1 MRCDMFDSKY
11 IEEKI
16 NIIFDIEQNNL
27 NNGEPFCYIETRPS
41 ESDPS
46 KPLYKAF
53 GRSPLINSE
62 LKPEDNFRL
71 EWGTY
76 TTLKKL
82 YNKIEN
88 DPKARKI
95 FIDLIKEKLLNGSTI
110 VVGRESPEFYD
121 CSSLAFYFLMKL
133 GKNSENIETLKNIY
147 GKKKHDRS
155 RQGLFES
162 VLKFIHLEPAYF
174 DDDTLTSLKEFNSQ
188 NTYFAGSF
196 IRDEFEEKINSVR
209 YKKLQN
215 ELGGINEELNID
227 KERLIEKIAEYGF
240 PQEMESFLLE
250 IGKIHGLSDW
260 ESINSGMIGNM
271 RSFFEML
278 IKNIAEKIKLET
290 GYEYPKDSDRG
301 HLGNVRFYIK
311 TNLELSSH
319 DDKLIDSFVNI
330 LHKEGGH
337 AFLSEKKYFLLTRN
351 IGIEIAYFLLSKL
364 EDFFE
369 K

>member
-1 MRCDMFDSKY
+1 MCIMFDTKY
-11 IEEKI
+11 IKKNI
-16 NIIFDIEQNNL
+16 NIIFNIEKNNL
-27 NNGEPFCYIETRPS
+27 EKNKPFCYVETSWS
-41 ESDPS
+41 ESES
-46 KPLYKAF
+46 SELLMKIVTGIGPLVNFK
-53 GRSPLINSE
+53 

-71 EWGTY
+71 EWDTY
-76 TTLKKL
+76 TTLKQL

-88 DPKARKI
+88 DPKARKV
-95 FIDLIKEKLLNGSTI
+95 FIDLIKEKLLDGGTI
-110 VVGRESPEFYD
+110 GGGGEFHGY
-121 CSSLAFYFLMKL
+121 SSLAFYFLLKL
-133 GKNSENIETLKNIY
+133 GKNDENIETLKKTY
-147 GKKKHDRS
+147 KKVKHNQS
-155 RQGLFES
+155 RQGLFEDI
-162 VLKFIHLEPAYF
+162 LKFIHLEPAYF

-188 NTYFAGSF
+188 NIYLAGSS
-196 IRDEFEEKINSVR
+196 IKDEFEEKIDSVR

-215 ELGGINEELNID
+215 ELVGVNEELNID
-227 KERLIEKIAEYGF
+227 KERVIEKIAKYGF
-240 PQEMESFLLE
+240 SQEMESFLLE
-250 IGKIHGLSDW
+250 IDKIHGLSDW
-260 ESINSGMIGNM
+260 ESINSGMISNM

-278 IKNIAEKIKLET
+278 IKNIAKKIKLET

-301 HLGNVRFYIK
+301 HLGNLRLYIK
-311 TNLELSSH
+311 TNLGLSSH

>member
-1 MRCDMFDSKY
+1 MFDSKY
-11 IEEKI
+11 IEGSI
-16 NIIFDIEQNNL
+16 NIIFDIEKSNL
-27 NNGEPFCYIETRPS
+27 NKNKSFYYIKTSPP
-41 ESDPS
+41 ESDLS
-46 KPLYKAF
+46 KPLIKTVVS
-53 GRSPLINSE
+53 SPPINFQ

-71 EWGTY
+71 EWGAY

-95 FIDLIKEKLLNGSTI
+95 FIDLVKEKLLNGSTI
-110 VVGRESPEFYD
+110 VVGREFPEFHD

-133 GKNSENIETLKNIY
+133 GKNNENIETLKNIY
-147 GKKKHDRS
+147 GKKKYDQS

-188 NTYFAGSF
+188 NTYFLGSS

-215 ELGGINEELNID
+215 ELVGINEELNID
-227 KERLIEKIAEYGF
+227 KERVIEKIAKYGF

-250 IGKIHGLSDW
+250 VDKIHELSNW
-260 ESINSGMIGNM
+260 KSINSGMISNL

-278 IKNIAEKIKLET
+278 IENIAEEIKSKT
-290 GYEYPKDSDRG
+290 GDEYPKNVDRG
-301 HLGNVRFYIK
+301 KLGNLRQYIK
-311 TNLELSSH
+311 THLKLSSR
-319 DDKLIDSFVNI
+319 DDKLIDSFINI
-330 LHKEGGH
+330 LQKEGGH
-337 AFLSEKKYFLLTRN
+337 AFLSEKKYFLLTKN

-364 EDFFE
+364 EDFVV

>member
-1 MRCDMFDSKY
+1 MFDSKY
-11 IEEKI
+11 IEENI

-27 NNGEPFCYIETRPS
+27 KKGEPFYYIETRPS
-41 ESDPS
+41 ESGPY
-46 KPLYKAF
+46 KPLYKAL
-53 GRSPLINSE
+53 GRSPLIDFE
-62 LKPEDNFRL
+62 LKPEDTFRL
-71 EWGTY
+71 EWDTY

-88 DPKARKI
+88 DPKARKV
-95 FIDLIKEKLLNGSTI
+95 FTDLIKEKLLNGTTI
-110 VVGRESPEFYD
+110 FVGREFHD

-133 GKNSENIETLKNIY
+133 GKNNENIETLKNIY
-147 GKKKHDRS
+147 GKKKYDRS

-188 NTYFAGSF
+188 NTYFSGSS

-215 ELGGINEELNID
+215 ELVGINEELNID
-227 KERLIEKIAEYGF
+227 KERVIEKIAKYGF

-250 IGKIHGLSDW
+250 VDKIHELSNW
-260 ESINSGMIGNM
+260 KSINSGMISNL

-278 IKNIAEKIKLET
+278 IENIAEEIKLKT
-290 GYEYPKDSDRG
+290 GDEYPKDSGRG
-301 HLGNVRFYIK
+301 NLGNLRLYIE
-311 TNLELSSH
+311 TNLGLSPH

-337 AFLSEKKYFLLTRN
+337 AFLSEKKYFLLTKN

-364 EDFFE
+364 DDFFE

>member
-1 MRCDMFDSKY
+1 MFDSKY

-16 NIIFDIEQNNL
+16 NIIFDIEQTNL
-27 NNGEPFCYIETRPS
+27 NKDEPFCYIETRPS

-53 GRSPLINSE
+53 GRSPLINFE

-95 FIDLIKEKLLNGSTI
+95 FIDLIKKKLLNGSTI
-110 VVGRESPEFYD
+110 VVGREFHD

-133 GKNSENIETLKNIY
+133 GKNNENIETLKNIY
-147 GKKKHDRS
+147 GKKKYDRFQ
-155 RQGLFES
+155 QGLFES

-174 DDDTLTSLKEFNSQ
+174 DDDTLISLKEFNSQ
-188 NTYFAGSF
+188 NTYFSGSF

-215 ELGGINEELNID
+215 ELVGINEELNID
-227 KERLIEKIAEYGF
+227 KERVIEKIAQYGF

-250 IGKIHGLSDW
+250 VDNIHELSNW
-260 ESINSGMIGNM
+260 KSINSGMISNL

-278 IKNIAEKIKLET
+278 IENIAEKIKLKT
-290 GYEYPKDSDRG
+290 GDEYPKNGDRG
-301 HLGNVRFYIK
+301 KLGNLRLYIK
-311 TNLELSSH
+311 TNLGLASH
-319 DDKLIDSFVNI
+319 DDKLINSFVNI

-337 AFLSEKKYFLLTRN
+337 AFLSEKKYFLLTKN

-364 EDFFE
+364 DDFFE

>member
-1 MRCDMFDSKY
+1 MFDSKY

-16 NIIFDIEQNNL
+16 NIIFDIEQNSL
-27 NNGEPFCYIETRPS
+27 NKGEPFCYIETRPS

-53 GRSPLINSE
+53 GRSPLINFE

-110 VVGRESPEFYD
+110 VVGRESPKFHD

-133 GKNSENIETLKNIY
+133 GKNNENIETLKNIY
-147 GKKKHDRS
+147 GKKKYDRS

-215 ELGGINEELNID
+215 ELGEINEELNID
-227 KERLIEKIAEYGF
+227 KERVIEKIEKYGF

-250 IGKIHGLSDW
+250 VDKIHELSNW
-260 ESINSGMIGNM
+260 KSINSGMISNL

-278 IKNIAEKIKLET
+278 IENIAEEIKLKT
-290 GYEYPKDSDRG
+290 GEEYPKSVDRG
-301 HLGNVRFYIK
+301 KLGNLRHYIK
-311 TNLELSSH
+311 THLKLSSS
-319 DDKLIDSFVNI
+319 DDKLIDSFIKI

-337 AFLSEKKYFLLTRN
+337 AFLSEKKYFLLTKN
-351 IGIEIAYFLLSKL
+351 IGIEISYFLLSKL